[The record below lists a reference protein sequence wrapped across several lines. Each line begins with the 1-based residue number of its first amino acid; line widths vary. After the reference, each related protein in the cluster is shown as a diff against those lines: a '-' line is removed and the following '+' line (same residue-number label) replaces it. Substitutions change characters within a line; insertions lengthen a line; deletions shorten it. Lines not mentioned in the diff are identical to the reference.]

1 MPIYKKGIAH
11 NILKVYEFGEAELD
25 EIK

>member
-11 NILKVYEFGEAELD
+11 DVLEAYKFGEAQLD